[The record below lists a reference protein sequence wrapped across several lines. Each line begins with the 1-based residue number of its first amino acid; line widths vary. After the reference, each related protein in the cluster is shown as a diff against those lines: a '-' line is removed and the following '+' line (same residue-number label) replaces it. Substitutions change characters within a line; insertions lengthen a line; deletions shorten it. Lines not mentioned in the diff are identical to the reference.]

1 MKTQRLLATILFA
14 CVCST
19 GSYASDHLPR
29 VTMTMTMINQ
39 SNDTL
44 TYNGVTDTNPENVFL
59 VSPKVIMPGSTV
71 TITSVSNNY
80 NVPDLSGNVH
90 FQDRSGKN
98 YAVRVNDAKQM
109 HYGNEAHF
117 VMGDEKFIPKLI
129 TSNESPLAMTYS
141 SELS

>member
-1 MKTQRLLATILFA
+1 MQIQKLLAIILFA

-29 VTMTMTMINQ
+29 VTMTVTMVNQ
-39 SNDTL
+39 SKETL
-44 TYNGVTDTNPENVFL
+44 TYSGVTDANPENVFL

-71 TITSVSNNY
+71 TVTSVSNNY
-80 NVPDLSGNVH
+80 NWPDLSGNVH

-98 YAVRVNDAKQM
+98 YAVHVSDSKQM

-117 VMGDEKFIPKLI
+117 AIQNEKLI
-129 TSNESPLAMTYS
+129 PQLITHNESPLLMTYN